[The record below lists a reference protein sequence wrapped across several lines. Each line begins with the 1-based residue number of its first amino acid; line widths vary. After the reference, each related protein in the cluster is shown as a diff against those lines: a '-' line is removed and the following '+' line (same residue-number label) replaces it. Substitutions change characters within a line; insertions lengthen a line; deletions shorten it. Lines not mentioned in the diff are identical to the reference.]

1 MKKFWNSV
9 KPIIYSYTAQYL
21 SIFAAIIV
29 YILLNKDKYILN
41 DIDAIYKFTII
52 GITITL
58 IPISIYLYKKYKIK
72 ETKIDI
78 KKLLLM
84 IPLGLSISLFYNMLT
99 INFQTNKTIIDL
111 NIILIVAYM
120 VILGPIFEE
129 LVFRYVSLRKAKE
142 NYKENTA
149 IIIISTIFA
158 LMHSGAINIIY
169 AFLIGLALAKIYTK
183 YNNILYPITLH
194 ISANLMSILISEFNL
209 IALIISAISLILCY
223 LSLKRLK

>member
-129 LVFRYVSLRKAKE
+129 LVFRYVS
-142 NYKENTA
+142 
-149 IIIISTIFA
+149 
-158 LMHSGAINIIY
+158 
-169 AFLIGLALAKIYTK
+169 
-183 YNNILYPITLH
+183 
-194 ISANLMSILISEFNL
+194 
-209 IALIISAISLILCY
+209 
-223 LSLKRLK
+223 